1 MSLLI
6 NAPAVEQRLAQ
17 EAQRHGV
24 PAEDY
29 AVHILSTHLEP
40 LNGAV
45 ALLQPYHAT
54 ATAEEWTQKFD
65 EWVEGH
71 PQHEALPEGA
81 FDRASFYEGR
91 S

>member
-29 AVHILSTHLEP
+29 AVQILSTHLEP
-40 LNGAV
+40 LNGV
-45 ALLQPYHAT
+45 ALPQPFYAT
-54 ATAEEWTQKFD
+54 ATPEEWAQKFD

-71 PQHEALPEGA
+71 PQRHPLPEDA
-81 FDRASFYEGR
+81 FDRESFYEG
-91 S
+91 